1 MQQQTSIY
9 FEVRNRKPTITPTR
23 KRRGERIWWNVDGS
37 VLNYGQIMSFHVGG
51 RSKHFTEY
59 LAQKQKMQKIS
70 LPAIVRQYSST
81 GHFSFKGKRLPIK
94 CAVCCERVRQLGGVF
109 LRYCPHGC
117 GWLLSRWAISI
128 SQTRNKCFF
137 FSFVVS
143 VFKKAVGMKERW
155 QKKKGLLSRR
165 IWSVHNFFFC
175 SIIGWLISLY
185 DTQQ

>member
-23 KRRGERIWWNVDGS
+23 KRRGGENLVKCGWQCVELRPNH
-37 VLNYGQIMSFHVGG
+37 VLPRRGKKQTLHWIPC
-51 RSKHFTEY
+51 SK
-59 LAQKQKMQKIS
+59 KKMQKIS

-94 CAVCCERVRQLGGVF
+94 CAVCCERVRQLGGVL

-137 FSFVVS
+137 FLRRLRLQKSGGNEGTMT
-143 VFKKAVGMKERW
+143 KKERASV
-155 QKKKGLLSRR
+155 KKNLE
-165 IWSVHNFFFC
+165 C
-175 SIIGWLISLY
+175 P
-185 DTQQ
+185 

>member
-37 VLNYGQIMSFHVGG
+37 VLNYGQIMPFHVGG

-59 LAQKQKMQKIS
+59 LAQKQEMQKIS
-70 LPAIVRQYSST
+70 LPAIVRQYSSI
-81 GHFSFKGKRLPIK
+81 GYFSFKGKRLPIK

-137 FSFVVS
+137 SSSSPSSKKRWEWRNDDKKRKGFCQEESGVS
-143 VFKKAVGMKERW
+143 
-155 QKKKGLLSRR
+155 
-165 IWSVHNFFFC
+165 ITFFFC